1 MGAGPLTPEQAR
13 AAIAEATAARAPMR
27 GSDRVFAVRLF
38 ALAAATVGLA
48 ALLALFGLLPP
59 WMGPI
64 EGLLAGVGLGGA
76 VVLVLAAQ
84 TRQRAQTREG
94 KRIFLTTVVIWV
106 VWAEVVQEF
115 SFRSDWMFHGL
126 PQVVRG
132 GHLLVSALIAVVP
145 LLIGALM
152 LGRRR

>member
-1 MGAGPLTPEQAR
+1 
-13 AAIAEATAARAPMR
+13 MR

-132 GHLLVSALIAVVP
+132 GHLVVSALIAVVP

>member
-27 GSDRVFAVRLF
+27 GSDRVFAVRLL

>member
-1 MGAGPLTPEQAR
+1 MDAGR
-13 AAIAEATAARAPMR
+13 RRR
-27 GSDRVFAVRLF
+27 GVSVCRCGDQRFV
-38 ALAAATVGLA
+38 TSGDD
-48 ALLALFGLLPP
+48 LFGRGRGAE
-59 WMGPI
+59 GPI